1 MVILCCFISLRYKF
15 EFDLPGYKVQ
25 NYTAIVAFF
34 VYILIPIV
42 VFIGATRYFKHVDS
56 EYVKDKYG
64 TFYEGLATKNGKK
77 VLIQPIYFLLRR
89 LYLNFLVMFGSTVFV
104 YQMAQIMLS
113 TAIAGFL
120 PYMIHS
126 YGGFGE
132 RRINMINEILTLFS
146 CYCFITFNIVTLETN
161 FTLGYF
167 VIFILGGYMAIVV
180 LTVVYSTLRDICRKL
195 RICCVMRAYRK
206 DRKLR

>member
-1 MVILCCFISLRYKF
+1 
-15 EFDLPGYKVQ
+15 
-25 NYTAIVAFF
+25 
-34 VYILIPIV
+34 
-42 VFIGATRYFKHVDS
+42 
-56 EYVKDKYG
+56 
-64 TFYEGLATKNGKK
+64 
-77 VLIQPIYFLLRR
+77 
-89 LYLNFLVMFGSTVFV
+89 MFGSTVFV

-161 FTLGYF
+161 FSLGYF
-167 VIFILGGYMAIVV
+167 VIFILGGYMVIVV